1 MRIDNLLT
9 EIDER
14 GITLRCGRT
23 EDRLNAS
30 PATALTPE
38 LIAEI
43 RNHKAEIIRVL
54 REDDALQRTAKI
66 QSERQVFELARAWFK
81 TESSRQRRVNDDR

>member
-1 MRIDNLLT
+1 MRVDNLLT

-30 PATALTPE
+30 PVASLTPQ

-43 RNHKAEIIRVL
+43 RNHKAEIIRVM
-54 REDDALQRTAKI
+54 REDDALQCTGKI
-66 QSERQVFELARAWFK
+66 QSERQVFQMA
-81 TESSRQRRVNDDR
+81 RQRFGGLRTMAYDQAPP

>member
-1 MRIDNLLT
+1 MCVDKLLT
-9 EIDER
+9 EIDEH

-43 RNHKAEIIRVL
+43 RNHKPEIIRVL
-54 REDDALQRTAKI
+54 HEDDALQRTGKI

-81 TESSRQRRVNDDR
+81 TESS